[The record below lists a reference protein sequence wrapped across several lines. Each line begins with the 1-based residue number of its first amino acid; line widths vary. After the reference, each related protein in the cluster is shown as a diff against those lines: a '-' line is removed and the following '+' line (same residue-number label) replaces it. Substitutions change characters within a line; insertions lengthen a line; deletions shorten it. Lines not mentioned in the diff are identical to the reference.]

1 MKEEHFIHKK
11 DIQVSADKSKMI
23 PMNISVTMLTPGP
36 NFHPHLDAAGQ
47 FGCLRSP
54 SRHWASVL
62 PSSASLD
69 TYTPPVGQWFLICG
83 ASHI

>member
-11 DIQVSADKSKMI
+11 DIQVSADKSKLI

-47 FGCLRSP
+47 FGCLCS
-54 SRHWASVL
+54 HWASVL
-62 PSSASLD
+62 PSPASLD